1 MSDQKIKNQ
10 QLDNI
15 QSRVGGMRSLVFQR
29 EVKHEQGRDKE

>member
-10 QLDNI
+10 QLYNI

-29 EVKHEQGRDKE
+29 EVKDEQSCDKE